1 MGSQNNFE
9 IIKAAT
15 LQKAKLL
22 NIDKEYGS
30 IEIGKKADLLI
41 TSKDPKIDLKNLSK
55 IVSVFK
61 LGQPVAQYK
70 YKKYKNLDTLLDK

>member
-15 LQKAKLL
+15 LQNAKLL

-30 IEIGKKADLLI
+30 IEIGKKEQI
-41 TSKDPKIDLKNLSK
+41 
-55 IVSVFK
+55 
-61 LGQPVAQYK
+61 Y
-70 YKKYKNLDTLLDK
+70 

>member
-15 LQKAKLL
+15 LQNAKLL

-30 IEIGKKADLLI
+30 IEIEKKADLLI

-61 LGQPVAQYK
+61 HGQPV
-70 YKKYKNLDTLLDK
+70 